1 MIIINKKK
9 ALYLP
14 KVRTY
19 YQPTNEEYQIY
30 TGVGIDI
37 NIPNPVEDDIV
48 VNNIAYQEFDYTED
62 MMPEEDLFE

>member
-19 YQPTNEEYQIY
+19 YHPTNKKCQIY

-62 MMPEEDLFE
+62 TIPEEDLFE